1 MADSA
6 SLQAQLAKLRDLRA
20 KGVSTYTIKDRSM
33 TYRSDRELAA
43 AIADLEKQIAT
54 QEGGTVRKIRVR
66 STKGLS

>member
-1 MADSA
+1 MADLA

-43 AIADLEKQIAT
+43 AIADLEKQIAA
-54 QEGGTVRKIRVR
+54 QAGGTVRKIRVR

>member
-1 MADSA
+1 MADLA

-43 AIADLEKQIAT
+43 AIADLEKQISAK
-54 QEGGTVRKIRVR
+54 EGGTVRKIRVR